1 MEIRNELIAL
11 FKLIQLDRNLLKSLQ
26 FIINN
31 NNFTQNEVVT

>member
-11 FKLIQLDRNLLKSLQ
+11 FKLIQLDRTLLKLLQ